1 MIFVSKSY
9 SVRLLLV
16 LSFSFLPNFSSHCP
30 APTRVGERLIKSKN
44 IPEQARAFAS
54 ALKQAVVKPLKR
66 SINKKKSLDTTAHE
80 HQLLRS
86 HPPPPLP
93 IVQSLS
99 NLPSTYLTNSDHHLN
114 ELSVDSYES
123 TSLMAITPPPAKPP
137 RQNEESSSSSSMDI
151 HSPPPAKPPR
161 HFSVYKTV
169 DELNALRQTTTD
181 QFVRIQTSESLKQVE
196 PFTVQPIRVAV
207 KTDVPLRTESF
218 AQSPVTIS
226 TKHEQSFVEKYATN
240 LTDEILHQSKKQIH
254 QSNRERLLNKLSQ
267 LEQQQ
272 QQEEEK
278 TSQSSGDIPSSF
290 PRSMVTTHIS
300 PNHSTKRPVM
310 FLPFDSNTHFLPT
323 NKRSPLLEIV
333 TIKPTPTFKTSVTV
347 TSSSSSSSLASS
359 STPTITNSVE
369 DLIRDTSTF
378 IPTTDHQQSKRT
390 SIDSHDLTSYD
401 NNLITGNETPS
412 RSLHSDYDN
421 IHGSYGSLI
430 DDNQTPRLPSPSTV
444 SSSMTTIY
452 ESLDNFPSSASTT
465 TSRTYVSAVSTFN
478 TGGTRTPSQRLNS
491 DISDEDLVELWDIE
505 RSSQGRMRERET
517 KHETIHHIFLLA
529 CHCPSF
535 HGLFSQQLAWRKI
548 SFASRKN

>member
-1 MIFVSKSY
+1 M
-9 SVRLLLV
+9 
-16 LSFSFLPNFSSHCP
+16 
-30 APTRVGERLIKSKN
+30 IKSKI
-44 IPEQARAFAS
+44 IPEQARALAS

-66 SINKKKSLDTTAHE
+66 SLNKKKSLDATVHE
-80 HQLLRS
+80 HQLLIS
-86 HPPPPLP
+86 HPP

-99 NLPSTYLTNSDHHLN
+99 NLPSTFLTNSDHHLN
-114 ELSVDSYES
+114 ELSIDSYES

-137 RQNEESSSSSSMDI
+137 RQNEESSSSSSIEI
-151 HSPPPAKPPR
+151 HSPPAKPPR
-161 HFSVYKTV
+161 HFSVYKTAE
-169 DELNALRQTTTD
+169 ELNSLRQTTTD

-196 PFTVQPIRVAV
+196 PFTVQPVRIAM

-218 AQSPVTIS
+218 AQPVTSSTISS
-226 TKHEQSFVEKYATN
+226 TKQDSSVEKYATN
-240 LTDEILHQSKKQIH
+240 LTDKILHNTKKEIQK
-254 QSNRERLLNKLSQ
+254 SNRERLFNKLSQ

-272 QQEEEK
+272 KQEEIV
-278 TSQSSGDIPSSF
+278 QISGDIPSSF
-290 PRSMVTTHIS
+290 PHPMVTTHIS

-310 FLPFDSNTHFLPT
+310 FLPFDSNSHFLPT

-333 TIKPTPTFKTSVTV
+333 TIKPTPTFTTSVTV
-347 TSSSSSSSLASS
+347 TSSSSSST
-359 STPTITNSVE
+359 TPTVTNSVE
-369 DLIRDTSTF
+369 DLISDTSTL
-378 IPTTDHQQSKRT
+378 IPSSQTKRT

-401 NNLITGNETPS
+401 NNLITGNDTPS

-478 TGGTRTPSQRLNS
+478 TDGIRTPSQRLNS
-491 DISDEDLVELWDIE
+491 DISDEDLVESWDIE
-505 RSSQGRMRERET
+505 RSSQGRTREM
-517 KHETIHHIFLLA
+517 HESIHISFLA

-535 HGLFSQQLAWRKI
+535 HIVFSQQLAWRKSI
-548 SFASRKN
+548 LLLERIDFLSIFSSIHL